1 MLGAALFMREISES
15 LSLSHRRGLSISPR
29 RASATGARSEI
40 PMALSLSSLA
50 TAFSHLYHPSTSTS
64 KPYSPPRLICLPYSS
79 RGAARLALSASAAD
93 APEETEPVEAEAPAE
108 EEEVD
113 EVVAV
118 EDDLS
123 GVTLRKYVKQ
133 RLPGGFAAQRITAT
147 GRRKTAVARV
157 VLQEGTGRVFI
168 NFRDAKEYL
177 QGNPMWMEYCKVP
190 LVTLGFDNSYDI
202 FVKVHGGGL
211 SAQAQ
216 AICLGVARALV
227 KISTANKAPL
237 RSEGL
242 LTRDTRIVER
252 KKAGLKKARKRPQF
266 SKR

>member
-1 MLGAALFMREISES
+1 
-15 LSLSHRRGLSISPR
+15 
-29 RASATGARSEI
+29 
-40 PMALSLSSLA
+40 MALSLT
-50 TAFSHLYHPSTSTS
+50 TAFSHLSLPSTSAS
-64 KPYSPPRLICLPYSS
+64 KPHPLPLLLRLPSSS
-79 RGAARLALSASAAD
+79 RRGPRLALSASAAE
-93 APEETEPVEAEAPAE
+93 AAEPVEAEAPAAE
-108 EEEVD
+108 D

-118 EDDLS
+118 EDELS
-123 GVTLRKYVKQ
+123 GAALRKYVKQ

-147 GRRKTAVARV
+147 GRRKTATARV

-190 LVTLGFDNSYDI
+190 LVTLGFESSYDV

-211 SAQAQ
+211 SGQAQ

-227 KISTANKAPL
+227 KISNANKVTL

>member
-1 MLGAALFMREISES
+1 
-15 LSLSHRRGLSISPR
+15 
-29 RASATGARSEI
+29 
-40 PMALSLSSLA
+40 MALSLSSLA
-50 TAFSHLYHPSTSTS
+50 TAFSHLSLPSTSTS
-64 KPYSPPRLICLPYSS
+64 KPHSPPLLVRLPYSS

-93 APEETEPVEAEAPAE
+93 APEAAEPVEVEAPAE
-108 EEEVD
+108 E

-123 GVTLRKYVKQ
+123 GVALRKYVKQ

-147 GRRKTAVARV
+147 GRRKTAIARV

-211 SAQAQ
+211 SGQAQ

-227 KISTANKAPL
+227 KISTANKVPL

>member
-1 MLGAALFMREISES
+1 
-15 LSLSHRRGLSISPR
+15 
-29 RASATGARSEI
+29 
-40 PMALSLSSLA
+40 MALSLT
-50 TAFSHLYHPSTSTS
+50 TAFSHLSLPSTS
-64 KPYSPPRLICLPYSS
+64 KFHPLPLLHLRFPSSSSS
-79 RGAARLALSASAAD
+79 RRAARLALAASAAE
-93 APEETEPVEAEAPAE
+93 AAEPVEVEEAPAE
-108 EEEVD
+108 DGAD

-118 EDDLS
+118 EDELS
-123 GVTLRKYVKQ
+123 GPALRKYVKQ

-190 LVTLGFDNSYDI
+190 LVTLGFENSYDV

-211 SAQAQ
+211 SGQAQ

-227 KISTANKAPL
+227 KISTANKVTL
-237 RSEGL
+237 RGEGL

>member
-1 MLGAALFMREISES
+1 
-15 LSLSHRRGLSISPR
+15 
-29 RASATGARSEI
+29 
-40 PMALSLSSLA
+40 MALSVSSLA
-50 TAFSHLYHPSTSTS
+50 AALSHLSLPSTSTS
-64 KPYSPPRLICLPYSS
+64 KPHQAAPFLRIHPSTS
-79 RGAARLALSASAAD
+79 RRAVTIALRASAAE
-93 APEETEPVEAEAPAE
+93 AAEPAEADLPAE
-108 EEEVD
+108 EVAAVEED
-113 EVVAV
+113 AV
-118 EDDLS
+118 EDALS
-123 GVTLRKYVKQ
+123 GAALRKYVKQ

-147 GRRKTAVARV
+147 GRRKTAIARV
-157 VLQEGTGRVFI
+157 VLQEGTGKVFI

-190 LVTLGFDNSYDI
+190 LATLGFENNYDV

-211 SAQAQ
+211 SGQAQ

-227 KISTANKAPL
+227 KISTANKVPL

>member
-1 MLGAALFMREISES
+1 
-15 LSLSHRRGLSISPR
+15 
-29 RASATGARSEI
+29 
-40 PMALSLSSLA
+40 MALSVSSLA
-50 TAFSHLYHPSTSTS
+50 AALSHLSLPSTSTS
-64 KPYSPPRLICLPYSS
+64 KPHQAAPFLRLHPTSTS
-79 RGAARLALSASAAD
+79 RRAISLALRASAAE
-93 APEETEPVEAEAPAE
+93 AAEPAGADLPAE
-108 EEEVD
+108 

-118 EDDLS
+118 EEDAVEDALS
-123 GVTLRKYVKQ
+123 GVALRKYVKQ

-147 GRRKTAVARV
+147 GRRKTAIARV
-157 VLQEGTGRVFI
+157 VLQEGTG
-168 NFRDAKEYL
+168 KEYL

-190 LVTLGFDNSYDI
+190 LATLGFENNYDV

-211 SAQAQ
+211 SGQAQ

-227 KISTANKAPL
+227 KISTANKVPL

>member
-1 MLGAALFMREISES
+1 
-15 LSLSHRRGLSISPR
+15 
-29 RASATGARSEI
+29 
-40 PMALSLSSLA
+40 MALSVSSLA
-50 TAFSHLYHPSTSTS
+50 TALSHLSLPSTSTSTS
-64 KPYSPPRLICLPYSS
+64 KPHQAPFLRLHPCTS
-79 RGAARLALSASAAD
+79 RRAVSLALRASAA
-93 APEETEPVEAEAPAE
+93 EPAEADLPAE
-108 EEEVD
+108 

-118 EDDLS
+118 EEEAEEDALS
-123 GVTLRKYVKQ
+123 GVALRKYVKQ

-147 GRRKTAVARV
+147 GRRKTAIARV
-157 VLQEGTGRVFI
+157 VLQEGTGKVFI

-190 LVTLGFDNSYDI
+190 LVTLGFENNYDV

-211 SAQAQ
+211 SGQAQ

-227 KISTANKAPL
+227 KISTANKVPL

>member
-1 MLGAALFMREISES
+1 
-15 LSLSHRRGLSISPR
+15 
-29 RASATGARSEI
+29 
-40 PMALSLSSLA
+40 MALSVSSLA
-50 TAFSHLYHPSTSTS
+50 AALSHLSLPSTSTS
-64 KPYSPPRLICLPYSS
+64 KPHPAPLLRLLPTSHRS
-79 RGAARLALSASAAD
+79 ARLALRASAAE
-93 APEETEPVEAEAPAE
+93 AAEPVETEAGLPAE
-108 EEEVD
+108 

-118 EDDLS
+118 EEEEAEDQLS
-123 GVTLRKYVKQ
+123 GIALRKYVKQ

-147 GRRKTAVARV
+147 GRRKTAIARV
-157 VLQEGTGRVFI
+157 VLQEGTGKVFI

-177 QGNPMWMEYCKVP
+177 QANPMWMEYCKVP
-190 LVTLGFDNSYDI
+190 LVTLGFENNYDV

-211 SAQAQ
+211 SGQAQ

-227 KISTANKAPL
+227 KISTANRVPL

>member
-1 MLGAALFMREISES
+1 
-15 LSLSHRRGLSISPR
+15 
-29 RASATGARSEI
+29 
-40 PMALSLSSLA
+40 MALSVSSLA
-50 TAFSHLYHPSTSTS
+50 AALSHLSFPSTSTS
-64 KPYSPPRLICLPYSS
+64 KPQQATPFLRLHPIATSHRS
-79 RGAARLALSASAAD
+79 VSLALRASAS
-93 APEETEPVEAEAPAE
+93 ETAEADLPAE
-108 EEEVD
+108 EVLAVEE
-113 EVVAV
+113 EAV
-118 EDDLS
+118 EDALS
-123 GVTLRKYVKQ
+123 GVALRKYVKQ

-147 GRRKTAVARV
+147 GRRKTAIARV
-157 VLQEGTGRVFI
+157 VLQEGTGKVFI

-190 LVTLGFDNSYDI
+190 LATLGFENNYDV

-211 SAQAQ
+211 SGQAQ

-227 KISTANKAPL
+227 KISTANKVPL

>member
-1 MLGAALFMREISES
+1 
-15 LSLSHRRGLSISPR
+15 
-29 RASATGARSEI
+29 
-40 PMALSLSSLA
+40 MALSLT
-50 TAFSHLYHPSTSTS
+50 TAFSHLSLPSTS
-64 KPYSPPRLICLPYSS
+64 KPHPLPLLLRLPSSSSSS
-79 RGAARLALSASAAD
+79 RRAARLVLSASAAD
-93 APEETEPVEAEAPAE
+93 APEAAEPVEAEEAPAE
-108 EEEVD
+108 DGAD

-118 EDDLS
+118 EDELS
-123 GVTLRKYVKQ
+123 GLALRKYVKQ

-147 GRRKTAVARV
+147 GRRKTAIARV

-190 LVTLGFDNSYDI
+190 LVTLGFENSYDV

-211 SAQAQ
+211 SGQAQ

-227 KISTANKAPL
+227 KISTANKVTL
-237 RSEGL
+237 RGEGL

>member
-1 MLGAALFMREISES
+1 
-15 LSLSHRRGLSISPR
+15 
-29 RASATGARSEI
+29 
-40 PMALSLSSLA
+40 MALSVSSLA
-50 TAFSHLYHPSTSTS
+50 AALSHLSLPSTSTS
-64 KPYSPPRLICLPYSS
+64 KPHQASLLRLHSS
-79 RGAARLALSASAAD
+79 TSRRAVSLALRASAAE
-93 APEETEPVEAEAPAE
+93 AAEPAEADLPAE
-108 EEEVD
+108 

-118 EDDLS
+118 EEEAEEDAVS
-123 GVTLRKYVKQ
+123 GFALRKYVKQ

-147 GRRKTAVARV
+147 GRRKTAIARV
-157 VLQEGTGRVFI
+157 VLQEGTGKVFV

-190 LVTLGFDNSYDI
+190 LVTLGFENNYDV

-211 SAQAQ
+211 SGQAQ

-227 KISTANKAPL
+227 KISIANKVPL

>member
-1 MLGAALFMREISES
+1 
-15 LSLSHRRGLSISPR
+15 
-29 RASATGARSEI
+29 
-40 PMALSLSSLA
+40 MALSVSSLA
-50 TAFSHLYHPSTSTS
+50 AALSHLSLPSTSTS
-64 KPYSPPRLICLPYSS
+64 KPHQAAPFLRLHPTSTS
-79 RGAARLALSASAAD
+79 RRAISLALRASAAE
-93 APEETEPVEAEAPAE
+93 AAEPAGADLPA
-108 EEEVD
+108 D

-118 EDDLS
+118 EEDAVEDALS
-123 GVTLRKYVKQ
+123 GVALRKYVKQ

-147 GRRKTAVARV
+147 GRRKTAIARV
-157 VLQEGTGRVFI
+157 VLQEGTG
-168 NFRDAKEYL
+168 KEYL

-190 LVTLGFDNSYDI
+190 LATLGFENNYDV

-211 SAQAQ
+211 SGQAQ

-227 KISTANKAPL
+227 KISTANKVPL